1 MYFEI
6 VELGY
11 FIDQINGVK
20 LGMRGYVTGIRS
32 KYGDHVLYEVDIVE
46 YGYYLLWDWQIKEV
60 M

>member
-20 LGMRGYVTGIRS
+20 LGMRGDVTGIRS